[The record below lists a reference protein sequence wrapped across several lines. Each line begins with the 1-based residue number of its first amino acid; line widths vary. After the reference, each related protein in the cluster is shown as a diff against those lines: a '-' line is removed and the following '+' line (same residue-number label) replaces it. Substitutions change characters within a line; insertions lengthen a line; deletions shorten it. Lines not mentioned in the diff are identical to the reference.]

1 TALSPTSTIVG
12 RSFWSTCVSIG
23 RPCRSLHAPASA
35 AHPVHLDAPALAG
48 FAQLGAQLA
57 VAVGPRSPDVLQEPD
72 ELRVARS
79 RAKRPAQV
87 GAARREEAR
96 IELALGRQPC
106 AVAVAAERLADRRDE
121 ADLAL
126 PVAEAV
132 AGRDLAAVVPVERL
146 ERPARMDA
154 VAEDLRRHDVVGA
167 PAVQRA
173 DVHVLDEAQDHA
185 GATEMLD

>member
-1 TALSPTSTIVG
+1 MIAVSKTGPFLVLSASPVSTCASSGNTTTACASAVRRVTALSPTSTIVG

-23 RPCRSLHAPASA
+23 RPSRSLHAPASA

-96 IELALGRQPC
+96 IELALGRQP
-106 AVAVAAERLADRRDE
+106 
-121 ADLAL
+121 
-126 PVAEAV
+126 
-132 AGRDLAAVVPVERL
+132 
-146 ERPARMDA
+146 
-154 VAEDLRRHDVVGA
+154 
-167 PAVQRA
+167 
-173 DVHVLDEAQDHA
+173 
-185 GATEMLD
+185 